1 MRGLD
6 CIDHQFDHLNL
17 TKSNSN
23 LIKTADS
30 SPINTTFSTANM
42 SNLTK
47 KSSKITK
54 IIISS
59 TNLELKLNKSIEKN
73 PNIIKFYYLL
83 PKSLFSDNETVEL
96 KAFGIIE
103 KYDFL
108 IFSHN
113 YEYTCNQT
121 LNDILI
127 EIKLMLNKTIK
138 KFNFKLNSKKVTLRS
153 SKKSGFPD
161 FDLPIINNDVKLI
174 DLLTIN
180 ITLCYGSTEEDLE
193 TDIVKD
199 YFEDIKTI
207 HKSEKIVRQEKNC
220 CSCTIF

>member
-6 CIDHQFDHLNL
+6 HKEQQFDLLNL
-17 TKSNSN
+17 YKSNSSF
-23 LIKTADS
+23 IKTADS

-54 IIISS
+54 IFISS
-59 TNLELKLNKSIEKN
+59 TNLELKLNKSIENN
-73 PNIIKFYYLL
+73 PNIKFYYLL

-96 KAFGIIE
+96 KALGIVE

-108 IFSHN
+108 IFSN
-113 YEYTCNQT
+113 CYEYTNNQT

-127 EIKLMLNKTIK
+127 EIKLLLNKTIK
-138 KFNFKLNSKKVTLRS
+138 KFNLKLNSKKLTLRS

-180 ITLCYGSTEEDLE
+180 ITLCYGSSEEDLE
-193 TDIVKD
+193 TDIIND
-199 YFEDIKTI
+199 YFEEIKTI
-207 HKSEKIVRQEKNC
+207 YKSEEIVRQDKSC